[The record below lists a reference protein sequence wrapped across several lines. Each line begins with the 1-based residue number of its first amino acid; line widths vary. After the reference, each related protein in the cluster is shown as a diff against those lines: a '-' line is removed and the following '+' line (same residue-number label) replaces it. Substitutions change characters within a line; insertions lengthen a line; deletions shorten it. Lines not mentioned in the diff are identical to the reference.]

1 MHKCPLTMSS
11 GGKAGFKN
19 LNCKRDCT
27 KIAMKDIN
35 IVYDDTIAS
44 DYEQCQKAACLEYV
58 NFQDIATW
66 QLFREQYN
74 QLGAVKVNLGLSSEA
89 KDLNSRIPTEYCQFL
104 DGLGESIADAL
115 MIYRIFDHA
124 IDLKDGTDP
133 PWSPI
138 YI

>member
-1 MHKCPLTMSS
+1 LNLDNHWSQESFEVGLNDDEYDIIMPWWWMHKCPLTMSS

-58 NFQDIATW
+58 NSQDIAT
-66 QLFREQYN
+66 
-74 QLGAVKVNLGLSSEA
+74 
-89 KDLNSRIPTEYCQFL
+89 
-104 DGLGESIADAL
+104 
-115 MIYRIFDHA
+115 
-124 IDLKDGTDP
+124 
-133 PWSPI
+133 
-138 YI
+138 